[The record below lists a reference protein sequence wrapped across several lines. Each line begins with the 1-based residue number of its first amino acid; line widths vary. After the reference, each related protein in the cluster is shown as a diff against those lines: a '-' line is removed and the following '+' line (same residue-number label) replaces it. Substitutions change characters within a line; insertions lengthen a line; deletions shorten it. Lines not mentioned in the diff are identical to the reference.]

1 MATYPH
7 LLQPLD
13 LGFTTLPNR
22 VLMGSMHVGLE
33 EVKDGFKRMAAFYAE
48 RARGGVGLIV
58 TGGIAPNDRG
68 RPMPGGARLTTEA
81 EAEKHKLV
89 TAAVHQA
96 GGKIAMQILHFG
108 RYAYHENLV
117 APSALKAPINPMTPH
132 ALSTDEVHQTID
144 DFVRCAALAQSA
156 GYDGVE
162 IMGSEGYLLNEFI
175 AARTN
180 QRDDEWGGSYAN
192 RIKFPVEIVRRTR
205 EKVGKNFIIIYRL
218 SMLDLV
224 EGGSTLDE
232 VIQLAQA
239 VEAAGATII
248 NTGIGWHEARIPT
261 IATKVP
267 RAAWAWVTQQLK
279 GKVGI
284 ALVATNRI
292 NTPEVAE
299 QLLADGFCDMVSM
312 ARPFLADPL
321 FVQKAA
327 EGRADEINTC
337 IGCNQACL
345 DHTFAG
351 KVTSCLVNPR
361 ACHETLINLTPVASR
376 DKIAVVGAGP
386 AGLSF
391 ATAAAQCGFDVTLFD
406 AAPEIGG
413 QFNIAKQVPG
423 KEEFY
428 ETLRYFG
435 KQLEL
440 TGVTLKLNTK
450 IGVMASEA
458 WQSMATISI
467 KDLVASGFKHVVLAT
482 GVTPRTPPID
492 GIDHAKVLGY
502 LDVLRDKKPVGK
514 TVALIGAG
522 GIGFDTAEY
531 LLHEGTSSS
540 LDQAK
545 FFAEWGVDTRYST
558 RGGLTPAHIEASPR
572 KVYLLQR
579 KTSKVGDGLGKTTGW
594 IHRTSLKNRHVE
606 MLAGVTYR
614 KIDDAGLHITVNG
627 EERTLPV
634 DNVVICAGQEPQREL
649 QAALQ
654 AAGLQVHL
662 IGGAD
667 KADELDAKRAIKQG
681 LELAVALA
689 SGPAPG
695 ADKSNQAVTAGQAK
709 TSAGSAGENSATPYK
724 TLSVSLQDHI
734 ATIKLNRP
742 DKANAMNL
750 AMWHEIRQA
759 FKWVD
764 ATAEARVAILEG
776 EGKLF
781 TSGIDLQMMMGM
793 GDQIQND
800 CEART
805 RENLRQVILDLQ
817 DSLTALERCRKPVLA
832 AIHGACIGGG
842 IDLICCADMRYCSGD
857 ATFRIKEIDIGMTA
871 DVGTLQR
878 LPKLVGEGMARE
890 LAYTGRKFDAAEA
903 LQMKL
908 VNRVFDSREALQAG
922 VRELAASMAAKSPLS
937 IRGVKEM
944 ITYARDHSVAD
955 GLNYVA
961 TWNAAMLLSN
971 DLQEAMIANMGKRAP
986 VFKD

>member
-1 MATYPH
+1 MMTLYPH
-7 LLQPLD
+7 LLEPIN

-22 VLMGSMHVGLE
+22 VIMGSMHVGLE
-33 EVKDGFKRMAAFYAE
+33 EAKDGFARMAAFYAE
-48 RARGGVGLIV
+48 RAKGGVGLIV

-68 RPMPGGARLTTEA
+68 RPMPGGARLITEA
-81 EAEKHKLV
+81 EAEKHKPV
-89 TAAVHQA
+89 TDAVHRA

-108 RYAYHENLV
+108 RYAYHQDLV
-117 APSALKAPINPMTPH
+117 APSALQAPINPMKPK
-132 ALSTDEVHQTID
+132 ALSSDEVHQTID

-192 RIKFPVEIVRRTR
+192 RIRFPVEIVRRTR
-205 EKVGKNFIIIYRL
+205 EKVGKNFIIIFRL

-232 VIQLAQA
+232 VIELAQA
-239 VEAAGATII
+239 LEVAGASIL

-284 ALVATNRI
+284 PLVATNRI

-299 QLLADGFCDMVSM
+299 QLLADGFCDLISM

-327 EGRADEINTC
+327 AGKADEINTC

-351 KVTSCLVNPR
+351 KITSCLVNPR
-361 ACHETLINLTPVASR
+361 ACYETLINITPALR
-376 DKIAVVGAGP
+376 RERIAVVGAGP

-391 ATAAAQCGFDVTLFD
+391 ATAAAQSGLDVTLFD
-406 AAPEIGG
+406 AASEIGG

-423 KEEFY
+423 KEEFQ

-435 KQLEL
+435 KQIAL
-440 TGVTLKLNTK
+440 TGVKLKLNTR
-450 IGVMASEA
+450 INAS
-458 WQSMATISI
+458 
-467 KDLVASGFKHVVLAT
+467 DLVAEGYKQVVLAT
-482 GVTPRTPPID
+482 GVTPRTPPIE
-492 GIDHAKVLGY
+492 GINHPKVLSY
-502 LDVLRDKKPVGK
+502 LDVLRDKKSVGK

-531 LLHEGTSSS
+531 LLHEGTSPS
-540 LDQAK
+540 LDKPK
-545 FFAEWGVDTRYST
+545 FFAEWGVDTHYSS
-558 RGGLTPAHIEASPR
+558 RGGLMAARIEASPR

-579 KTSKVGDGLGKTTGW
+579 KASKVGDGLGKTTGW
-594 IHRTSLKNRHVE
+594 IHRTSLKNRHVD
-606 MLAGVTYR
+606 MIAGVTYR
-614 KIDDAGLHITVNG
+614 KVDDAGLHVTVDDR
-627 EERTLPV
+627 EMTLAV
-634 DNVVICAGQEPQREL
+634 DTVVVCAGQEPQREL
-649 QAALQ
+649 QAELL
-654 AAGLQVHL
+654 AAGLSVHL

-667 KADELDAKRAIKQG
+667 KAEELDAKRAIKQG
-681 LELAVALA
+681 LELAIALA
-689 SGPAPG
+689 
-695 ADKSNQAVTAGQAK
+695 QASTPI
-709 TSAGSAGENSATPYK
+709 TSARSPELNEKSTPSPVNTSVSSNVKDSAMVYE
-724 TLSVSLQDHI
+724 TLSVSLHNHI
-734 ATIKLNRP
+734 ATIKLKRP

-764 ATAEARVAILEG
+764 AKSEARVAILEG

-793 GDQIQND
+793 GDQIQNE

-817 DSLTALERCRKPVLA
+817 DTLTSLERCRKPVLA

-842 IDLICCADMRYCSGD
+842 IDLICCADMRYCSSD
-857 ATFRIKEIDIGMTA
+857 ASFSIKEIDIGMTA

-878 LPKLVGEGMARE
+878 LPKLIGEGMARE
-890 LAYTGRKFDAAEA
+890 LAYTGRKFNADEA
-903 LQMKL
+903 LAMRL
-908 VNRVFDSREALQAG
+908 VNRVFDSPEAMQKA
-922 VRELAASMAAKSPLS
+922 VREIATNIAAKSPLS
-937 IRGVKEM
+937 IRGVKEI
-944 ITYARDHSVAD
+944 ITYSRDHSVAD

-971 DLQEAMIANMGKRAP
+971 DLQEAMMANMGKRAP
-986 VFKD
+986 EFKD